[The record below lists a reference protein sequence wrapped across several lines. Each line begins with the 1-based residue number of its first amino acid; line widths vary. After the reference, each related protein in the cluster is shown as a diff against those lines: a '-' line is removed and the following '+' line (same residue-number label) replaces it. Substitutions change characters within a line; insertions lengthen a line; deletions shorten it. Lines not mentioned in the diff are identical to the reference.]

1 MQYDEAFGLQAPSY
15 CLRIHTWAVHGAV
28 VVLSRR
34 ACLRAAEGY
43 RRQTASAASSP
54 GAEVSAAIDQLQR
67 FVAIITALFL
77 VAT

>member
-1 MQYDEAFGLQAPSY
+1 MRHATVDTVRL
-15 CLRIHTWAVHGAV
+15 HTWAVHGAV

-34 ACLRAAEGY
+34 ACLTDAEGY
-43 RRQTASAASSP
+43 RRQSTAAAAA

-67 FVAIITALFL
+67 FVAIVTALFL

>member
-1 MQYDEAFGLQAPSY
+1 MRHATVDTVRL
-15 CLRIHTWAVHGAV
+15 HTWAVHGAV

-34 ACLRAAEGY
+34 ACLTDAEGY
-43 RRQTASAASSP
+43 RRQSTAAAA

-67 FVAIITALFL
+67 FVAIVTALFL